1 MKINNKKKVIHHMI
15 FQLLLIVFLL
25 VTIITLRFLDYHLL
39 PMLFIFITLLALLYG
54 KLKNRFIFEYE
65 NSGEILSIKSYQWLS
80 AGKKPR
86 FEMPHR
92 KIVNIEI
99 KEGIL
104 KKYLVILFLNSSGK
118 VLRMDID
125 ITFCNENQVNLL
137 FKDITKNMTMKDH
150 EFISEGDDGVLNSK

>member
-1 MKINNKKKVIHHMI
+1 MKINNKKKVINHMI
-15 FQLLLIVFLL
+15 FQLVVIGLLLG
-25 VTIITLRFLDYHLL
+25 TIIALRFFDYHLIS
-39 PMLFIFITLLALLYG
+39 MLFVFITLLVLLYG

-80 AGKKPR
+80 GCKKPS

-92 KIVNIEI
+92 KILNIEI

-104 KKYLVILFLNSSGK
+104 KKYLVIMFSGSSEK

-125 ITFCNENQVNLL
+125 ITFCNDNQVNLL
-137 FKDITKNMTMKDH
+137 FKDIKKNMTIKHH
-150 EFISEGDDGVLNSK
+150 EFISDRR

>member
-1 MKINNKKKVIHHMI
+1 MI
-15 FQLLLIVFLL
+15 FQLVVIVLLV
-25 VTIITLRFLDYHLL
+25 VTIITLRYLHYYLL
-39 PMLFIFITLLALLYG
+39 SMLFVFITLLVLLYG

-80 AGKKPR
+80 GCKKPR

-92 KIVNIEI
+92 KILNIEI

-104 KKYLVILFLNSSGK
+104 KKYLVILFSGSSEK

-125 ITFCNENQVNLL
+125 ITFCNENQVSLL
-137 FKDITKNMTMKDH
+137 FRDITKNLTMKDH
-150 EFISEGDDGVLNSK
+150 ELISGRR

>member
-1 MKINNKKKVIHHMI
+1 MKISNKKKVINHMI
-15 FQLLLIVFLL
+15 FQLVVIVLLLG
-25 VTIITLRFLDYHLL
+25 TIITLRFFDYHLL
-39 PMLFIFITLLALLYG
+39 SMLFIFITLLILLYG

-86 FEMPHR
+86 FEMPHS
-92 KIVNIEI
+92 KILNIKI

-104 KKYLVILFLNSSGK
+104 KKYLVILFSNSSGK

-137 FKDITKNMTMKDH
+137 FIDIKKNMTMKDQ
-150 EFISEGDDGVLNSK
+150 EVIS

>member
-1 MKINNKKKVIHHMI
+1 MKINNKKKVMNHMI
-15 FQLLLIVFLL
+15 FLL
-25 VTIITLRFLDYHLL
+25 VVIVLLFGTIITLRFFGYHLL
-39 PMLFIFITLLALLYG
+39 SILFVFITLLVLLYG

-80 AGKKPR
+80 GCKKPR

-92 KIVNIEI
+92 KILNIEI

-104 KKYLVILFLNSSGK
+104 KKYLVILFLSSSGK

-137 FKDITKNMTMKDH
+137 FRDITKNMTMKNH
-150 EFISEGDDGVLNSK
+150 ELISERR

>member
-1 MKINNKKKVIHHMI
+1 MI
-15 FQLLLIVFLL
+15 FQLVLIVLLL
-25 VTIITLRFLDYHLL
+25 VAIITLRFLDYHLL
-39 PMLFIFITLLALLYG
+39 STLFVFITLLVLLYG

-92 KIVNIEI
+92 KILNIEI
-99 KEGIL
+99 KKGIL
-104 KKYLVILFLNSSGK
+104 KKYLVILFSSSSDK
-118 VLRMDID
+118 VLRMNID

-137 FKDITKNMTMKDH
+137 FKDITKNMTMKNH
-150 EFISEGDDGVLNSK
+150 ELISRRR

>member
-1 MKINNKKKVIHHMI
+1 MI
-15 FQLLLIVFLL
+15 FQLILMVLLLGVIF
-25 VTIITLRFLDYHLL
+25 TLRFLDYHLL
-39 PMLFIFITLLALLYG
+39 SILFVFITLLVLLYG

-80 AGKKPR
+80 ADKKPR

-92 KIVNIEI
+92 KILNIEI
-99 KEGIL
+99 KKGIL
-104 KKYLVILFLNSSGK
+104 KKYLVILFSGSSGK

-137 FKDITKNMTMKDH
+137 FRDITKNMTMKGH
-150 EFISEGDDGVLNSK
+150 ELISEKE

>member
-1 MKINNKKKVIHHMI
+1 MKINNKKKVMNHMI
-15 FQLLLIVFLL
+15 FLL
-25 VTIITLRFLDYHLL
+25 VVIVLLFGTIITLRFFGCHLL
-39 PMLFIFITLLALLYG
+39 SILFVFITLLVLLYG

-80 AGKKPR
+80 GCKKPR

-92 KIVNIEI
+92 KILNIEI

-104 KKYLVILFLNSSGK
+104 KKYLVILFLSSSGK

-137 FKDITKNMTMKDH
+137 FRDITKNMTMKNH
-150 EFISEGDDGVLNSK
+150 ELISERR

>member
-1 MKINNKKKVIHHMI
+1 MI
-15 FQLLLIVFLL
+15 FLL
-25 VTIITLRFLDYHLL
+25 VVIVLLFGTIITLRFFDYHLL
-39 PMLFIFITLLALLYG
+39 SMLFVFITLLVLLYG

-80 AGKKPR
+80 GCKKPR

-92 KIVNIEI
+92 KILNIEI

-104 KKYLVILFLNSSGK
+104 KKYLVILFSGSSEK

-137 FKDITKNMTMKDH
+137 FKDITKNMTMKDD
-150 EFISEGDDGVLNSK
+150 ELISDRR

>member
-1 MKINNKKKVIHHMI
+1 MKINNKKKVMNHMI
-15 FQLLLIVFLL
+15 FLL
-25 VTIITLRFLDYHLL
+25 VVIVLLFGTIITLRFFDYHLL
-39 PMLFIFITLLALLYG
+39 SMLFVFITLLVLLYG

-80 AGKKPR
+80 RCKKPR

-92 KIVNIEI
+92 KILNIEI

-104 KKYLVILFLNSSGK
+104 KKYLVILFSGSSEK

-137 FKDITKNMTMKDH
+137 FKDITKNMTMKDD
-150 EFISEGDDGVLNSK
+150 ELISDRR